1 MKREDEERG
10 GGIIDLRREPLVA
23 LYYCMPPH
31 KGQLSMSIERKRE
44 DRSLMSLFSFQNQ
57 AAANVALTNVLTA
70 ALSPVYPPLPSSPM
84 NSVVDMY
91 RYVFPFF

>member
-1 MKREDEERG
+1 
-10 GGIIDLRREPLVA
+10 
-23 LYYCMPPH
+23 
-31 KGQLSMSIERKRE
+31 
-44 DRSLMSLFSFQNQ
+44 MSLFSFQNQ